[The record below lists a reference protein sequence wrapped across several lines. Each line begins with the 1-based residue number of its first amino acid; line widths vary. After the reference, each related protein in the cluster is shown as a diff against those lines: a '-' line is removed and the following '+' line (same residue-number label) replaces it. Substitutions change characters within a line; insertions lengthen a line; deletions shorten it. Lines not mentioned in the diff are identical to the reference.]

1 MLRLG
6 CDLVDLWR
14 DLCSGAHLIK
24 AMADGSLTIVNLN
37 RVNRVKEI
45 IDRLAT
51 GEVVSLE
58 ERIKLQKYAIHI
70 PFIAVMLSKAIRNRS
85 ELK

>member
-6 CDLVDLWR
+6 CDLGDLWR
-14 DLCSGAHLIK
+14 SLCSSAHFIK
-24 AMADGSLTIVNLN
+24 AMAVRSLTTVTL
-37 RVNRVKEI
+37 NRVKEI
-45 IDRLAT
+45 IHRLAT

-58 ERIKLQKYAIHI
+58 ERLKLQNYAIHI

>member
-6 CDLVDLWR
+6 CELVDLWR

-24 AMADGSLTIVNLN
+24 AMAVGPLTTVTL
-37 RVNRVKEI
+37 NRVKEVI
-45 IDRLAT
+45 GRLAT
-51 GEVVSLE
+51 GKVVSLE

>member
-1 MLRLG
+1 
-6 CDLVDLWR
+6 
-14 DLCSGAHLIK
+14 
-24 AMADGSLTIVNLN
+24 MAVRSLTTVTL
-37 RVNRVKEI
+37 NRVKEI
-45 IDRLAT
+45 IHRLAT

-58 ERIKLQKYAIHI
+58 ERLKLQNYAIHI

>member
-6 CDLVDLWR
+6 CDLVDLSR
-14 DLCSGAHLIK
+14 DLCSSAHLIK
-24 AMADGSLTIVNLN
+24 AMAVRSLTTVTL
-37 RVNRVKEI
+37 NRVKEI

-70 PFIAVMLSKAIRNRS
+70 PFIAAMLSKTTRNRS

>member
-14 DLCSGAHLIK
+14 DLSSGAQIIK
-24 AMADGSLTIVNLN
+24 AMAVCSLTTVTL
-37 RVNRVKEI
+37 NRVKEI

-70 PFIAVMLSKAIRNRS
+70 PFIAWMLSKAIRNRS

>member
-24 AMADGSLTIVNLN
+24 AMAVGALTTVNL
-37 RVNRVKEI
+37 NRVKEI
-45 IDRLAT
+45 IDRLPT

-70 PFIAVMLSKAIRNRS
+70 PFIAAMLSKAIRNRS

>member
-14 DLCSGAHLIK
+14 YLFSGAHLIK
-24 AMADGSLTIVNLN
+24 AMAVSSLNTVTL
-37 RVNRVKEI
+37 NRVKEI
-45 IDRLAT
+45 VDRLAN
-51 GEVVSLE
+51 GEVVSLA
-58 ERIKLQKYAIHI
+58 ERIKLQKYAIHV
-70 PFIAVMLSKAIRNRS
+70 PFIALMLSKAIQNRS